1 MNPTKI
7 RLAEV
12 AGWRALLTEAQHLAR
27 IYLAAEIEEYL
38 VRLLYQVIGQPGG
51 TVAQDAEAFVERL
64 ASTRGR
70 GSNALLAVGEE
81 SLVFAGLF
89 PEQAIRKGIPIT
101 YFVQVGVNA
110 YRELAVG
117 LPEGA
122 MRGIC
127 TDMADRFVDVLDV
140 LHTLREM
147 QSDMP
152 CIDGLNAYQLWHEA
166 GSSHA
171 WQVLRQLTSAFPGP
185 HASDIRH

>member
-1 MNPTKI
+1 MNSTEI

-27 IYLAAEIEEYL
+27 LYLAAEIEEYL
-38 VRLLYQVIGQPGG
+38 VRLLYQVIGRPGG
-51 TVAQDAEAFVERL
+51 TVVQDAQAFIERL
-64 ASTRGR
+64 AMARGR
-70 GSNALLAVGEE
+70 AGNALLAVGEE

-110 YRELAVG
+110 YRELAAV
-117 LPEGA
+117 LPQGA

-147 QSDMP
+147 QSDVP
-152 CIDGLNAYQLWHEA
+152 CIDGLNAYQLWREA

>member
-1 MNPTKI
+1 MNPTEI

-27 IYLAAEIEEYL
+27 IYLATDIEEYL
-38 VRLLYQVIGQPGG
+38 VRLLYQFIGQPGE
-51 TVAQDAEAFVERL
+51 TVARDAQAFIERL
-64 ASTRGR
+64 STLRGR
-70 GSNALLAVGEE
+70 GADSLLVVGEE

-110 YRELAVG
+110 YRETAAG
-117 LPEGA
+117 LPPGA
-122 MRGIC
+122 NRNTC
-127 TDMADRFVDVLDV
+127 VEMADRFVDVLDV

-147 QSDMP
+147 QTTLP
-152 CIDGLNAYQLWHEA
+152 CIDGLNAYQLWREA